1 MSNFN
6 PSGKIIDR
14 PCFFPTTD
22 INEKLIN
29 IPPHMKHFA
38 PILIAMRDRGLVGKF
53 FVRGH
58 KLPLFHPSEKSKP
71 KVVIICDNLF
81 GALGPNAFHRKS
93 LRRILPNAGR
103 IVLHCAAPL
112 PEHYEFATSEALTKG
127 SAVVIESMPER
138 ETEWLAFIY
147 KNVKRYN
154 LKVITAEPLK
164 YASQSGCA

>member
-14 PCFFPTTD
+14 PCFFPKTD

-38 PILIAMRDRGLVGKF
+38 PILVAMRDRGLVGKF

-58 KLPLFHPSEKSKP
+58 KLPLFHRSEKTNP
-71 KVVIICDNLF
+71 KVVVICDNLF
-81 GALGPNAFHRKS
+81 TAMGPNAFHRKS

-112 PEHYEFATSEALTKG
+112 PQHYEFATNEALTKG
-127 SAVVIESMPER
+127 SAVIIESMPER
-138 ETEWLAFIY
+138 ESEWFAFIL
-147 KNVKRYN
+147 KNTPRYN
-154 LKVITAEPLK
+154 LTVITPNSLK
-164 YASQSGCA
+164 YASQSGSA